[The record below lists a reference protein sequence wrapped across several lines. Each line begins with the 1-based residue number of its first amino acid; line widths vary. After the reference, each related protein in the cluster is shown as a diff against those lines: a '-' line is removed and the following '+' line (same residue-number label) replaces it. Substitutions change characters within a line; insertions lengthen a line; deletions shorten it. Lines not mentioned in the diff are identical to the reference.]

1 MESTVV
7 ADTQSDAVD
16 VQPEDDDFELDFDRE
31 QLGDVLAVVHRS

>member
-7 ADTQSDAVD
+7 SDTQSDAVD
-16 VQPEDDDFELDFDRE
+16 VQPEVDFELDFDRE